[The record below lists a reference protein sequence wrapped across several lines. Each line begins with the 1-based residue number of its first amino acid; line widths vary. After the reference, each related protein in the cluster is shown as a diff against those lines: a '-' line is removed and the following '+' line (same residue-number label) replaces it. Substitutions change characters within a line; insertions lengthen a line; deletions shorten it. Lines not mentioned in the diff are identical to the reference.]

1 MQLTSL
7 AVRRAVL
14 TVFVLMVPVLATA
27 QGSFVNFESG
37 HVRPLALSP
46 SGDRLFAVNTPDNRL
61 AIYDVGAGG
70 LTAVA
75 EVPVG
80 LEPVAVATR
89 TNQAGRVEAWV
100 VNHLSDSV
108 SIVEV
113 DPTDVTRSRVTR
125 TLLVGDEPRDIVF
138 AGTGFTRA
146 FITTARRGQ
155 NVPASVP
162 ANLTTEGIGRALVW
176 AFDANNLGAAL
187 GGTPLSIIEC
197 FGDTPRA
204 LAAKPDGTRVYAAV
218 FHSGNRTTSIIEPV
232 VSGNANPTGLP
243 PPPPGSTANP
253 PPTGLILKFNPAN
266 SRWEDVI
273 GRNWTATVPFSLP
286 DQDVFVI
293 DATANPPAL
302 VASNN
307 NVVGVG
313 TVLFNMAVRPDNG
326 KVYVSNLESR
336 NNVRFEPL
344 SAGGVQ
350 GHIAESRITIITG
363 TTPAAQH
370 LNAHVNY
377 GVTTGSQAER
387 DQSLAFPM
395 DMVFAPSGQTLFVT
409 AFGSGKIAAVD
420 ANGLEAGTVSAQ
432 QVAVGQ
438 GPSGLALDTAN
449 DRLYVM
455 NRIDHTISVVSNA
468 STGARAQTAV
478 VPLRYDPS
486 PAAAKVG
493 RRFLYDALGTSG
505 HGDNACASCHIFGD
519 FDSLA
524 WDLGDPFGA
533 VVANPNPFRL
543 GSGGPFHPMKGPM
556 TTQSLRGM
564 ANAGPM
570 HWRGDRTGGATGGDP
585 LDEDLAF
592 KAFNPAFVGLL
603 GRGTQ
608 LTATEMQ
615 QFTDF
620 ILTVRYPP
628 NPIRALNDV
637 ATAAQSAGQTVF
649 LNNASDGGQT
659 CNFCHALPLGTDG
672 FSSFEAEQQ
681 EFKIAHLRNAYQ
693 KIGMFG
699 VGPGLPGATGNVGDQ
714 VRGFGFLHDGGI
726 ATVFAFLNA
735 QVFTLNNT
743 QRQQLEQFV
752 LALDPGLKPSV
763 GQQVSATPATFAD
776 ATVITRIDDLIARD
790 DANHC
795 ELVVKGVRANQQ
807 RGWVYAGGNNFR
819 SDRASEPLI
828 DKTSLRQQ
836 AQTAGQ
842 DLTYTCVPPASGQR
856 IGVDRDEDGFLD
868 RTEIDAGSDPANAA
882 SIPGPP
888 APATSTATATAT
900 VTRTATATA
909 TATVTSTPTNT
920 NTPVGPAFTATATAT
935 ASATRTVTSTA
946 TATATP
952 TATATATAT
961 RTATATGTA
970 TATPTATGSATATA
984 TASATL
990 SATPTVTGTPTMTG
1004 TPVVDCVGGGLIQ
1017 KVKLSVIR
1025 NEAPAGDEQVTIKG
1039 EFVMATTAPALDPFV
1054 NGLTVK
1060 VIDRATNT
1068 TLLSRVVP
1076 PGGGSPGWSGGAPR
1090 WKFTDR
1096 DGVTGAGGI
1105 IKALVKDRGSRTP
1118 GLVLFRINGRSAD
1131 FQIATDNLELVV
1143 IAGGAAQGAAGQ
1155 CGRVQFAPGG
1165 SGDPS
1170 CLFSAGN
1177 SVLRCD

>member
-1 MQLTSL
+1 MHVSSY
-7 AVRRAVL
+7 VRRAAGVAL
-14 TVFVLMVPVLATA
+14 ALAVPAVAAA

-46 SGDRLFAVNTPDNRL
+46 DGSRLFAVNTPDNRL

-70 LTAVA
+70 LTPAA

-113 DPTDVTRSRVTR
+113 DPTDVSRSRVTR

-138 AGTGFTRA
+138 AGSGFNRA

-155 NVPASVP
+155 NLPASVP
-162 ANLTTEGIGRALVW
+162 ANLTSEGIGRALVW

-197 FGDTPRA
+197 FSDTPRA
-204 LAAKPDGTRVYAAV
+204 LAVKPDGSRVYAAA
-218 FHSGNRTTSIIEPV
+218 FHSGNRTTTVIEPV
-232 VSGNANPTGLP
+232 VSAGAGMP
-243 PPPPGSTANP
+243 PPPVGSTPNP
-253 PPTGLILKFNPAN
+253 PPTGLILKFNTSN
-266 SRWEDVI
+266 NRWEDVI
-273 GRNWTATVPFSLP
+273 GRNWTASIPFTLP
-286 DQDVFVI
+286 DRDVFII

-302 VASNN
+302 VGSSN

-326 KVYVSNLESR
+326 KLYVSNLDSR

-350 GHIAESRITIITG
+350 GHISESRITIING
-363 TTPAAQH
+363 TTPTARH

-377 GVTTGSQAER
+377 SVATGSQAER

-395 DMVFAPSGQTLFVT
+395 DMAFAPDGLTLFVT
-409 AFGSGKIAAVD
+409 AFGSGKIAALD
-420 ANGLEAGTVSAQ
+420 TNALEAGTVSEQ

-438 GPSGLALDTAN
+438 GPSGIVLDTAN

-468 STGARAQTAV
+468 SNAGRAQTAV

-486 PAAAKVG
+486 PPAAKVG
-493 RRFLYDALGTSG
+493 RHFLYDALGTSG

-533 VVANPNPFRL
+533 VVNNPNPFRL

-564 ANAGPM
+564 AGAGPM
-570 HWRGDRTGGATGGDP
+570 HWRGDRTGGTSGGDP

-592 KAFNPAFVGLL
+592 KAFNPAFVSLL

-608 LTATEMQ
+608 LSAAEMQ

-620 ILTVRYPP
+620 ILSVRYLP

-637 ATAAQSAGQTVF
+637 PTADQSTGETLFLTNGSDAG
-649 LNNASDGGQT
+649 LP

-672 FSSFEAEQQ
+672 FSSFEGEQQ

-693 KIGMFG
+693 KVGMFG
-699 VGPGLPGATGNVGDQ
+699 IGPGLPNATGNVGDE
-714 VRGFGFLHDGGI
+714 VRGFGFLHDGGV
-726 ATVFAFLNA
+726 ATVFAFLSAN
-735 QVFTLNNT
+735 VFTLNNT
-743 QRQQLEQFV
+743 QQQQLEQFV
-752 LALDPGLKPSV
+752 LALDTGLKPAV
-763 GQQVSATPATFAD
+763 GQQVSATPATFND

-790 DANHC
+790 DAGNC
-795 ELVVKGVRANQQ
+795 ELVVKGVLANQQ
-807 RGWVYAGGNNFR
+807 RGWVYAGANMFR
-819 SDRASEPLI
+819 SDRASESLV
-828 DKTSLRQQ
+828 DKTTLRQQ

-842 DLTYTCVPPASGQR
+842 DLTYTCVPPGSGQR
-856 IGVDRDEDGFLD
+856 IGIDRDEDAYPD
-868 RTEIDAGSDPANAA
+868 RTELDAGSDPANAA
-882 SIPGPP
+882 SVPGPSP
-888 APATSTATATAT
+888 TATASITSTPTVTATPTSTATAA
-900 VTRTATATA
+900 
-909 TATVTSTPTNT
+909 
-920 NTPVGPAFTATATAT
+920 
-935 ASATRTVTSTA
+935 A

-952 TATATATAT
+952 TNTDTPGGPTATATSTATVTRTNTATAT
-961 RTATATGTA
+961 RTNTGTATATRTVTATGTA
-970 TATPTATGSATATA
+970 TWTPTVTGTATGTVT
-984 TASATL
+984 
-990 SATPTVTGTPTMTG
+990 ATPTVTGTPAL
-1004 TPVVDCVGGGLIQ
+1004 DCIGGGVIQ
-1017 KVKLSVIR
+1017 KAKLHVLK
-1025 NEAPAGDEQVTIKG
+1025 NGAPAGDEILTIKG
-1039 EFVMATTAPALDPFV
+1039 EFVVDTLIPALDPIA
-1054 NGLTVK
+1054 NGFSVML
-1060 VIDRATNT
+1060 IDHGTNAIV
-1068 TLLSRVVP
+1068 LNRFLP
-1076 PGGGSPGWSGGAPR
+1076 PGLATAGWSGAPPR
-1090 WKFTDR
+1090 WKFSDR
-1096 DGVTGAGGI
+1096 DQQTSAAGI
-1105 IKALVKDRGSRTP
+1105 IKALVKERSARTP
-1118 GLVLFRINGRSAD
+1118 GLVLFRLKGKDAN
-1131 FQIATDNLELVV
+1131 FQLATDNLELVV
-1143 IAGGAAQGAAGQ
+1143 VVGGIPEGAIGQ

-1165 SGDPS
+1165 VGEPS
-1170 CLFSAGN
+1170 CAFTAGN
-1177 SVLRCD
+1177 TSLRCD